1 MSLEHASCI
10 LYMAVG
16 MMYAMLNE
24 TNNPIIHL
32 CPVHSNVKLI

>member
-24 TNNPIIHL
+24 TIIL
-32 CPVHSNVKLI
+32 LYICVQYIPMSN